1 MKAYSP
7 DLCAKIAQACDEGAA
22 SRCQLARQFRVSV
35 AFIQKMLRRRRLTG
49 RPAAAAHRDH
59 QKAGGDLSVGGK
71 MRLSI
76 GTLQMGG
83 HPMKM
88 KVQLVVCAEDGREEE
103 VHEIAVV
110 EKPHELCSANISS
123 TARKLSSGKGFAEC
137 FLYADY

>member
-1 MKAYSP
+1 MVP
-7 DLCAKIAQACDEGAA
+7 QVG
-22 SRCQLARQFRVSV
+22 
-35 AFIQKMLRRRRLTG
+35 
-49 RPAAAAHRDH
+49 DH

-110 EKPHELCSANISS
+110 EKPHRYCQAVDPAS
-123 TARKLSSGKGFAEC
+123 
-137 FLYADY
+137 

>member
-1 MKAYSP
+1 
-7 DLCAKIAQACDEGAA
+7 
-22 SRCQLARQFRVSV
+22 
-35 AFIQKMLRRRRLTG
+35 
-49 RPAAAAHRDH
+49 
-59 QKAGGDLSVGGK
+59 

-110 EKPHELCSANISS
+110 EKPHRYCQAVDPAS
-123 TARKLSSGKGFAEC
+123 
-137 FLYADY
+137 